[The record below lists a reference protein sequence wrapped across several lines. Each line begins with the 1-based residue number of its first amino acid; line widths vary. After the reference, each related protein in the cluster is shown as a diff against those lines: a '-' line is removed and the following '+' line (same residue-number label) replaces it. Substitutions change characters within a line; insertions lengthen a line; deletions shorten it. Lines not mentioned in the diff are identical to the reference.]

1 MKKIITVFSVVAL
14 LSACSGAGSS
24 GSDLAKEVCD
34 CYQKANG
41 MNASDPNRA
50 KAQADC
56 MASQG
61 IAWNK
66 IKDNQKEADEFN
78 KIIGDCGKEL
88 IKKSVQ

>member
-1 MKKIITVFSVVAL
+1 MKKIITVFSVVSL
-14 LSACSGAGSS
+14 LSACNGGGNSGVN
-24 GSDLAKEVCD
+24 LAKDVCD

-41 MNASDPNRA
+41 MDAADPNRA

-56 MASQG
+56 LASQG
-61 IAWNK
+61 VAWNK
-66 IKDNQKEADEFN
+66 IKDNQKESDEFN

>member
-1 MKKIITVFSVVAL
+1 MKKIITILSVAAL
-14 LSACSGAGSS
+14 LAACSGGGNS
-24 GSDLAKEVCD
+24 GSNLAKEVCD

-41 MNASDPNRA
+41 MDASDPNRA

-56 MASQG
+56 LASQG
-61 IAWNK
+61 LAWNK

-78 KIIGDCGKEL
+78 KIIADCGKEL

>member
-1 MKKIITVFSVVAL
+1 MKKIITVLSVAAL
-14 LSACSGAGSS
+14 LSACSSGKNS

-34 CYQKANG
+34 CYQKAND
-41 MNASDPNRA
+41 MDASDPDRT
-50 KAQADC
+50 KVQADC
-56 MASQG
+56 FASQG

-66 IKDNQKEADEFN
+66 IKDKQKEADEFN

>member
-1 MKKIITVFSVVAL
+1 MKKLIAMFSVAAF
-14 LSACSGAGSS
+14 LSACSGGGSS
-24 GSDLAKEVCD
+24 GSSLAKEVCD

-41 MNASDPNRA
+41 MEASDPNRA

-56 MASQG
+56 LASQG
-61 IAWNK
+61 LAWNK